1 MQLRLDNDRAA
12 EAALLSL
19 ERGAPDWT
27 AHHRLPR
34 MLVGELL
41 TRRRPSIPLREL
53 AGRLGVT
60 AGTTTL
66 CPSEE

>member
-1 MQLRLDNDRAA
+1 VRLGNDRAA

-27 AHHRLPR
+27 AHHLLPR
-34 MLVGELL
+34 MLVSELL
-41 TRRRPSIPLREL
+41 TRRRPSVPLREL

-60 AGTTTL
+60 PGATTL
-66 CPSEE
+66 HPCEE

>member
-1 MQLRLDNDRAA
+1 MRLGNDRAA
-12 EAALLSL
+12 EVVLLTL

-27 AHHRLPR
+27 VHHRLPR

-41 TRRRPSIPLREL
+41 TRRQPSVALREL

-60 AGTTTL
+60 AGTTAL
-66 CPSEE
+66 HPSEE